1 MSRYEDVDVKDTL
14 ASQLDCK
21 NTYARWYV
29 NMLLSKVQ
37 CVDDV
42 TQLRNYATAIT
53 PTCMLYKNYTAR
65 AINPRIYNKPYI
77 GLGAIKIQ
85 LATIEQELENLKQEI
100 KLQKANYEDLKN
112 GQALLNQSK
121 ADHIF
126 YRLDL
131 IDEYHL
137 SLIHI

>member
-21 NTYARWYV
+21 IH
-29 NMLLSKVQ
+29 MLDGMPTCCFLKVQ

-112 GQALLNQSK
+112 GQALLNQSQSRS
-121 ADHIF
+121 
-126 YRLDL
+126 YL
-131 IDEYHL
+131 L
-137 SLIHI
+137 SLRFN